1 LQKNEF
7 SGTDLRIFEMERK
20 EDTMFPIKKIFCP
33 TDFSEPSFEGLK
45 AAAEMAQQFSS
56 ELFIVHV
63 VPPVPMI
70 HVATGANSTQFNVVA
85 YQNELTQ
92 SSKAILEEV
101 AVQRVPKNLT
111 PRLVV
116 LNGDPSAQLLRFAE
130 EKGPI

>member
-1 LQKNEF
+1 
-7 SGTDLRIFEMERK
+7 
-20 EDTMFPIKKIFCP
+20 MFPIKKILCP
-33 TDFSEPSFEGLK
+33 TDFSEPSFEALK

-63 VPPVPMI
+63 
-70 HVATGANSTQFNVVA
+70 ATRANSTQFNVVA
-85 YQNELTQ
+85 YQNELAQ

-101 AVQRVPKNLT
+101 GVQRVPKNLT

-130 EKGPI
+130 EKGSI